1 MWYCGKNRVW
11 SGSCLHTIMC
21 LTHACR
27 IPPSSTAV
35 LLLKKEGGKNPT
47 SLEKKQ
53 IVPNLVTLDIWQVLI
68 TMVRFDVLLDLC
80 FRGFYKEEYCYR
92 ATDSAGNKTKPTEQS
107 LLRCLQVEKGKWG
120 AQWFDF
126 MMKVKTL

>member
-1 MWYCGKNRVW
+1 MLAEYLRLQQLFY
-11 SGSCLHTIMC
+11 S
-21 LTHACR
+21 
-27 IPPSSTAV
+27 
-35 LLLKKEGGKNPT
+35 LKKEGEKNPT
-47 SLEKKQ
+47 SLEKKKQ

-68 TMVRFDVLLDLC
+68 TMVRFDVSLDLC

-120 AQWFDF
+120 AQWFDLHDESENT
-126 MMKVKTL
+126 VAN